1 MQRLKI
7 ALVAGIM
14 ALASLLGAFA
24 PQVAKAGFV
33 WPEEVI
39 ISSSQARFE
48 VQTTNYDAATN
59 KYQYKFSWLIPARR
73 TYSFMIDG
81 KSYNPRVTANGVA
94 ETPFWFS
101 PDVTYT
107 IQIYPYANG
116 RGAMVAAGTFKVPA
130 APATAQAPT
139 MTLDEEYELL
149 AEYVYATPDLPKKTM
164 KKNSLDVAY
173 ITNLIESTFE
183 LPTVAETMPY
193 LSSASASL
201 FNQTPL
207 LVKDLDAYES
217 DSVLAK
223 ALDYKNIKI
232 YKGGQY
238 ASFSYKLKNK
248 STGKTETAKMI
259 FIKENGQWKLD
270 YLQVMKLALEGS

>member
-81 KSYNPRVTANGVA
+81 KTYNPRVTANGVA
-94 ETPFWFS
+94 ETPYWFS

-107 IQIYPYANG
+107 IQVYPYANG
-116 RGAMVAAGTFKVPA
+116 RGAMVASGTFKVPA
-130 APATAQAPT
+130 APASASAALTIEQ
-139 MTLDEEYELL
+139 EYELFG
-149 AEYVYATPDLPKKTM
+149 EYMYATPDLPKKTM
-164 KKNSLDVAY
+164 KKSASDVAY
-173 ITNLIESTFE
+173 ITNLIESTFS
-183 LPTVAETMPY
+183 LATIAETMPY
-193 LSSASASL
+193 LSSASAAALS
-201 FNQTPL
+201 QTPL
-207 LVKDLDAYES
+207 FVKEIDSYES

-223 ALDYKNIKI
+223 PLDYKNIKI
-232 YKGGQY
+232 YQGGQY

-248 STGKTETAKMI
+248 STGKTSTSKLVY
-259 FIKENGQWKLD
+259 IKENGQWKFD
-270 YLQVMKLALEGS
+270 FLQTMKLALE